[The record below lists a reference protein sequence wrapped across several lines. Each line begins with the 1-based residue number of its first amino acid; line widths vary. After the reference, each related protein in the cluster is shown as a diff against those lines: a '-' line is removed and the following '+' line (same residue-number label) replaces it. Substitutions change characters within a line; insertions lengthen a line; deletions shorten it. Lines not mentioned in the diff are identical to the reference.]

1 MKNDIDNPVELFLFN
16 NKNIIFS
23 IKTLSKKLGLRKRT
37 IYYFYKISNNI
48 IKNKSYEVGCG
59 KSNINIFSHI

>member
-1 MKNDIDNPVELFLFN
+1 MKNNIDNPVELFLFN

-23 IKTLSKKLGLRKRT
+23 IKTLSKKLGLKKKT

-48 IKNKSYEVGCG
+48 IKNKSYEVGSG